1 MIEGDLSTMSL
12 ADILQ
17 WADMSFSFGRL
28 TVEREGGSIWL
39 KIAKRSVLMVSP
51 PPDSSRALHELG
63 SKSADIPWQIPRQDE
78 AAERALD
85 LFFETDGRF
94 RFVEDEPAKGGV
106 KVDLPLKHLV
116 HEGMRHLDEWP
127 GISEAYPD
135 NSARLRMVGE
145 ASTAGLSRVGR
156 IVLRAAAAELTI
168 GEVMLGLGL
177 SRSALLRRT
186 HELFL
191 LKLLTVEGASPGDDP
206 VARLI
211 AQSESLVREAQ
222 FDEAAHVIGALVAT
236 NPNDGRLRAW
246 LDEIEQEHVDALY
259 QELQSTARL
268 RRTEVDADKVEGLV
282 HADREVLMRIDGEG
296 DVVSL
301 VLTSPLREL
310 ETLKSMH
317 KLIRL
322 GLAELP

>member
-1 MIEGDLSTMSL
+1 
-12 ADILQ
+12 
-17 WADMSFSFGRL
+17 
-28 TVEREGGSIWL
+28 
-39 KIAKRSVLMVSP
+39 
-51 PPDSSRALHELG
+51 
-63 SKSADIPWQIPRQDE
+63 
-78 AAERALD
+78 
-85 LFFETDGRF
+85 
-94 RFVEDEPAKGGV
+94 
-106 KVDLPLKHLV
+106 
-116 HEGMRHLDEWP
+116 
-127 GISEAYPD
+127 
-135 NSARLRMVGE
+135 
-145 ASTAGLSRVGR
+145 
-156 IVLRAAAAELTI
+156 
-168 GEVMLGLGL
+168 MLGLGL